1 MLDFLEVKRF
11 IGDGELMVLISVI
24 SFFKVNVKS
33 WFSNNENLYP
43 KNLPKILINKIQ
55 LRGMINLYP
64 QDTLLLH
71 ALLLKKIP
79 RNRFTTN
86 ERNERNKKISILSS
100 PKSNRDFHL
109 IETALLGALT

>member
-43 KNLPKILINKIQ
+43 KNLKPLIKYNC
-55 LRGMINLYP
+55 
-64 QDTLLLH
+64 
-71 ALLLKKIP
+71 A
-79 RNRFTTN
+79 
-86 ERNERNKKISILSS
+86 E
-100 PKSNRDFHL
+100 
-109 IETALLGALT
+109 

>member
-11 IGDGELMVLISVI
+11 IGELMVLISVV
-24 SFFKVNVKS
+24 SFFVKVKS
-33 WFSNNENLYP
+33 SNNENLYP

-71 ALLLKKIP
+71 TLLLKKT
-79 RNRFTTN
+79 F
-86 ERNERNKKISILSS
+86 
-100 PKSNRDFHL
+100 
-109 IETALLGALT
+109 ETGSRR